1 VILLSAITSAGP
13 RLAVKL
19 NSEIVILDEA
29 RTHIPAVAGLEL
41 PLTLDDA
48 VRRPD
53 VIPKV
58 RQAVE
63 AIGREE
69 RNVGRLFHSESA
81 IRIGLPLL
89 PRNIICVGLN
99 YKDHALEGGRELPS
113 QPMLF
118 AKWANCL
125 IGPGESIVLPVDT
138 QEVDYEAELAVVIGR
153 QCQRV
158 AAEDALDY
166 VAGYSCMND
175 VSARDFQRTDKQ
187 FTRAKSQDTFGP
199 LGPYLV
205 TRDEIDDPQSLFIR
219 CRLNGQV
226 MQDASTSQ
234 MIFSVREL
242 IAFISRGI
250 TLMPG
255 DVISTGTPHGVGF
268 ARKPPVFL
276 KAGDEVSIEIEKV
289 GTLNNPVASIDC

>member
-1 VILLSAITSAGP
+1 VILLSVVTPKGS
-13 RLAVKL
+13 RLGAKL
-19 NSEIVILDEA
+19 NSEIVILEEAGNRIPAIAALGLPPTLDEA
-29 RTHIPAVAGLEL
+29 IKRADLFPRL
-41 PLTLDDA
+41 
-48 VRRPD
+48 
-53 VIPKV
+53 

-63 AIGREE
+63 FIEKEGR
-69 RNVGRLFHSESA
+69 NAGLPFHAESDVH
-81 IRIGLPLL
+81 IGLPLV
-89 PRNIICVGLN
+89 PRNVICVGLN

-125 IGPGESIVLPVDT
+125 IGSGESIILPVDT

-153 QCQRV
+153 RCKRV
-158 AAEDALDY
+158 SSDEALDY
-166 VAGYSCMND
+166 VLGYSCMND
-175 VSARDFQRTDKQ
+175 VSARDFQRADKQ

-205 TRDEIDDPQSLFIR
+205 TRDEIDDPQSLSIR
-219 CRLNGQV
+219 CILNGQV
-226 MQDASTSQ
+226 MQDASTSK

-255 DVISTGTPHGVGF
+255 DVIATGTPHGVGF

-276 KAGDEVSIEIEKV
+276 KAGDEVTVEISHV
-289 GTLNNPVASIDC
+289 GTLTNRVAAAS

>member
-1 VILLSAITSAGP
+1 LILEEIGA
-13 RLAVKL
+13 RL
-19 NSEIVILDEA
+19 
-29 RTHIPAVAGLEL
+29 PAVAALRL
-41 PLTLDDA
+41 PLTLDEA
-48 VRRPD
+48 VKYPD
-53 VIPKV
+53 TIQKLKK
-58 RQAVE
+58 AVE
-63 AIGREE
+63 LIEKE
-69 RNVGRLFHSESA
+69 RHNVAPSFHSESA
-81 IRIGLPLL
+81 VRVGLPLI

-118 AKWANCL
+118 AKWASCL
-125 IGPGESIVLPVDT
+125 IGSGEPIVLPPDT

-153 QCQRV
+153 QCKSV
-158 AAEDALDY
+158 STEDALDF
-166 VAGYSCMND
+166 VMGYTCMND
-175 VSARDFQRTDKQ
+175 VSARDFQRADKQ

-205 TRDEIDDPQSLFIR
+205 TPDEIDDPQALSIR
-219 CRLNGQV
+219 CILNGQV
-226 MQDASTSQ
+226 MQDASTSK

-255 DVISTGTPHGVGF
+255 DVIATGTPNGVGF

-276 KAGDEVSIEIEKV
+276 RAGDEISVEINNV
-289 GTLNNPVASIDC
+289 GTLTNRVA